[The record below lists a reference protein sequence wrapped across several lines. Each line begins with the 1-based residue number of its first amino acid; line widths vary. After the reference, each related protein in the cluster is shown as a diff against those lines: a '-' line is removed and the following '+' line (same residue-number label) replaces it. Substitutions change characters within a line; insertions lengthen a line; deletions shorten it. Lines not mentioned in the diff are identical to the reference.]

1 MSQPRPILL
10 STDALDL
17 FDGELGE
24 VADTCAHLLRTLAER
39 GVCVDV
45 LTPGKPER
53 VERREGGTVFRHAIG
68 CAASCAPP
76 SAEAI
81 AARKYGL
88 VHTTAAGPL
97 GLLSRGIAR
106 SSGARFV
113 VGYHA
118 AVEWSLRR
126 GSAVSCGMEAGGASI
141 SRLLDCFYDSA
152 DLVLAPTRATRNAL
166 AARLKAPVAVLGRGV
181 DPDAFHPG
189 LRTRAHG
196 GPLRA
201 LYTGWMA
208 DREELN
214 TLVRVFGDR
223 DDIEL
228 VMAGDGPLRS
238 TLEELLPRATF
249 PGTLQGTE
257 RSRSFADAD
266 VFVVPSRTDASD
278 HVLLQA
284 LSSGVPVVAFSGIG
298 RDEIIQDG
306 VSGVIVHDDAAF
318 AAAVSF
324 LAADENARLEMGLE
338 ARRQATRSR
347 WETVVDGLLSL
358 YAALTSDRPPLVA

>member
-1 MSQPRPILL
+1 MSQLHPILL
-10 STDALDL
+10 SADALDI

-24 VADTCAHLLRTLAER
+24 IAGTCRHLLSGLAENDLCADI
-39 GVCVDV
+39 V
-45 LTPGKPER
+45 TPGSA
-53 VERREGGTVFRHAIG
+53 ERRDGVTVCECAIE
-68 CAASCAPP
+68 CAASSMLP

-81 AARKYGL
+81 AARRYAL
-88 VHTTAAGPL
+88 VHTTGAGPL
-97 GLLSRGIAR
+97 GEFCRSIAR
-106 SSGARFV
+106 SSGVRFV
-113 VGYHA
+113 GGDHA

-126 GSAVSCGMEAGGASI
+126 QWAASCGMEPGDASI
-141 SRLLDCFYDSA
+141 SRLLNSFCDSA
-152 DLVLAPTRATRNAL
+152 DLVLPPTRAAQDAL
-166 AARLKAPVAVLGRGV
+166 AARLEAPVAVLSRGV
-181 DPDAFHPG
+181 DPGTFHPD
-189 LRTRAHG
+189 LRTRAYG

-214 TLVRVFGDR
+214 TLVRVFRDR

-266 VFVVPSRTDASD
+266 VFVFTSRTDTFD

-284 LSSGVPVVAFSGIG
+284 LSSGVPVVAFSGLG
-298 RDEIIQDG
+298 LGEIIEDG

-318 AAAVSF
+318 AAAISF

-338 ARRQATRSR
+338 ARRQATRFR
-347 WETVVDGLLSL
+347 WETVVDSPC
-358 YAALTSDRPPLVA
+358 TPR